1 VSGNFHS
8 LVQGTKVSS
17 NCASEIWFGRRIVLT
32 ELHIENLGVID
43 TLDLQ
48 LSEGLVALTGE
59 TGAGKTMIVE
69 AINLLVGGR
78 ADAGMVRPGATEARV
93 EGRFVFGEEEVI
105 LCRTIPLDGRS
116 RAYVNGRLATVSQL
130 AEHGLDLVDMH
141 GQHAHQS
148 LLGAKAQREAL
159 DSYAKVDLE
168 PLRSARAAV
177 TEIDAALATLGG
189 DDRMRARE
197 IDLLRFQVNEIIE
210 AALQGADEDELLSR
224 EEDVLADAV
233 NYREALWKAVASL
246 AEESGATDNL
256 GTAISALSHKEPFA
270 GFVTRL
276 KALQSELEDVSADIR
291 DEAESI
297 EENPARLDAV
307 RQRRQLLV
315 DLRRKYGDSLV
326 EVITFG
332 EQSAVRLAEL
342 ESFEARAATL
352 DQERAAAVR
361 KLEAAQ
367 SVVGKA
373 RRDGAGPLAQQ
384 VQKHLRTLAM
394 AHAVIDVSVG
404 QDPGDEVVFLLAA
417 NPGSPVMP
425 LTKVASGGELART
438 MLALRLVL
446 SSGPNTLVFDEVDA
460 GIGGEA
466 AVAVAQALAQLGKR
480 HQVLVVTHL
489 PQVAAAGHAHIQVS
503 KSVRSG
509 KTFAQAATLGQE
521 ERIAEIARMLSGG
534 VAEATALE
542 HARELLRDSHKTAG
556 TGSVT
561 PKRSRQ

>member
-1 VSGNFHS
+1 M
-8 LVQGTKVSS
+8 
-17 NCASEIWFGRRIVLT
+17 LT

-93 EGRFVFGEEEVI
+93 EGRFVFGDEEVI

-116 RAYVNGRLATVSQL
+116 RAYVNGRLATVGQL

-168 PLRSARAAV
+168 PLRNARAVV

-210 AALQGADEDELLSR
+210 AGLQGADEDEQLSR

-246 AEESGATDNL
+246 AEEFGASDNL
-256 GTAISALSHKEPFA
+256 GNAVSALSNKEPFA
-270 GFVTRL
+270 GFVSRL
-276 KALQSELEDVSADIR
+276 KALQSELEDLSADIR
-291 DEAESI
+291 DEADSI
-297 EENPARLDAV
+297 EENPSRLDEV

-315 DLRRKYGDSLV
+315 DLRRKYGDSLQ
-326 EVITFG
+326 EVIAFG
-332 EQSAVRLAEL
+332 DESAVRLAEL

-352 DQERAAAVR
+352 DQERAVAVR

-367 SVVGKA
+367 AVVGKA
-373 RRDGAGPLAQQ
+373 RREGAAPLAQQ
-384 VQKHLRTLAM
+384 VQKNLRTLAM

-404 QDPGDEVVFLLAA
+404 QDPGDDVVFLLAA

-466 AVAVAQALAQLGKR
+466 AVAVAQALALLGKR

-509 KTFAQAATLGQE
+509 KTYAQAATLGEE

-542 HARELLRDSHKTAG
+542 HARELLRDSHKSDAN
-556 TGSVT
+556 SQAS
-561 PKRSRQ
+561 PKRSRR

>member
-1 VSGNFHS
+1 
-8 LVQGTKVSS
+8 
-17 NCASEIWFGRRIVLT
+17 VLT

-93 EGRFVFGEEEVI
+93 EGRFVFGDEEVI

-116 RAYVNGRLATVSQL
+116 RAYVNGRLATVGQL

-159 DSYAKVDLE
+159 DAYAKVDLE
-168 PLRSARAAV
+168 PLRNARAVV

-210 AALQGADEDELLSR
+210 AALQGADEDEQLSR

-246 AEESGATDNL
+246 SEESGATDNL
-256 GTAISALSHKEPFA
+256 GNAVSALSNKEPFA
-270 GFVTRL
+270 GFVSRL
-276 KALQSELEDVSADIR
+276 KALQSELEDISADIR
-291 DEAESI
+291 DEADSI
-297 EENPARLDAV
+297 EENPSRLDDV

-315 DLRRKYGDSLV
+315 DLRRKYGDSLE
-326 EVITFG
+326 EVIAFG
-332 EQSAVRLAEL
+332 EESAVRLAEL

-352 DQERAAAVR
+352 DQERAVAVR

-367 SVVGKA
+367 AVVGKA
-373 RRDGAGPLAQQ
+373 RRDGAAPLAQQ
-384 VQKHLRTLAM
+384 VQKNLRTLAM

-404 QDPGDEVVFLLAA
+404 QDPGDDVVFLLAA

-466 AVAVAQALAQLGKR
+466 AVAVAQALALLGKR

-509 KTFAQAATLGQE
+509 KTYAQAATLGEE

-542 HARELLRDSHKTAG
+542 HARELLRDSHKSDANSQAST
-556 TGSVT
+556 
-561 PKRSRQ
+561 KRSRR

>member
-1 VSGNFHS
+1 
-8 LVQGTKVSS
+8 
-17 NCASEIWFGRRIVLT
+17 VLT

-93 EGRFVFGEEEVI
+93 EGRFVFGDEEVI

-116 RAYVNGRLATVSQL
+116 RAYVNGRLATVGQL

-159 DSYAKVDLE
+159 DAYAKVDLE
-168 PLRSARAAV
+168 PLRNARAVV

-210 AALQGADEDELLSR
+210 AALQGADEDEQLSR

-233 NYREALWKAVASL
+233 NYREALWKAVAALS
-246 AEESGATDNL
+246 EESGATDNL
-256 GTAISALSHKEPFA
+256 GNAVSALSNKEPFA
-270 GFVTRL
+270 GFVSRM
-276 KALQSELEDVSADIR
+276 KALQSELEDISADIR
-291 DEAESI
+291 DEADSI
-297 EENPARLDAV
+297 EENPSRLDDV

-315 DLRRKYGDSLV
+315 DLRRKYGDSLE
-326 EVITFG
+326 EVIAFG
-332 EQSAVRLAEL
+332 EESAVRLAEL

-352 DQERAAAVR
+352 DQERAVAVR

-367 SVVGKA
+367 AVVGKA
-373 RRDGAGPLAQQ
+373 RRDGAAPLAQQ
-384 VQKHLRTLAM
+384 VQKNLRTLAM

-404 QDPGDEVVFLLAA
+404 QDPGDDVVFLLAA

-466 AVAVAQALAQLGKR
+466 AVAVAQALALLGKR

-489 PQVAAAGHAHIQVS
+489 PQVAAAGHAQIQVS
-503 KSVRSG
+503 KSVRNG
-509 KTFAQAATLGQE
+509 KTYAQAATLGEE

-542 HARELLRDSHKTAG
+542 HARELLRDSHKSDAN
-556 TGSVT
+556 SQAA
-561 PKRSRQ
+561 PKRSRR

>member
-1 VSGNFHS
+1 M
-8 LVQGTKVSS
+8 
-17 NCASEIWFGRRIVLT
+17 LT

-48 LSEGLVALTGE
+48 LSDGLVALTGE

-78 ADAGMVRPGATEARV
+78 ADAGMVRPGASEARV

-116 RAYVNGRLATVSQL
+116 RAYVNGRLATVGQL

-168 PLRSARAAV
+168 PLRNARAAV

-197 IDLLRFQVNEIIE
+197 IDLLRFQVTEIIE

-276 KALQSELEDVSADIR
+276 KALQGELEDVSADIR

-326 EVITFG
+326 EVIKSG
-332 EQSAVRLAEL
+332 EESTVRLAEL

-352 DQERAAAVR
+352 DQERALAVR

-466 AVAVAQALAQLGKR
+466 AVAVAQALSQLGKR

-509 KTFAQAATLGQE
+509 KTFAQAATLDLE

-556 TGSVT
+556 AGQVA

>member
-1 VSGNFHS
+1 
-8 LVQGTKVSS
+8 
-17 NCASEIWFGRRIVLT
+17 VLT

-48 LSEGLVALTGE
+48 LSDGLVALTGE

-78 ADAGMVRPGATEARV
+78 ADAGMVRPGASEARV

-116 RAYVNGRLATVSQL
+116 RAYVNGRLATVGQL

-168 PLRSARAAV
+168 PLRNARAAV

-197 IDLLRFQVNEIIE
+197 IDLLRFQVTEIIE

-276 KALQSELEDVSADIR
+276 KALQGELEDVSADIR

-326 EVITFG
+326 EVIKFG
-332 EQSAVRLAEL
+332 EESTVRLAEL

-352 DQERAAAVR
+352 DQERALAVR
-361 KLEAAQ
+361 RLEAAQ

-466 AVAVAQALAQLGKR
+466 AVAVAQALSQLGKR

-509 KTFAQAATLGQE
+509 KTFAQAATLDLE

-556 TGSVT
+556 AGQVA

>member
-1 VSGNFHS
+1 M
-8 LVQGTKVSS
+8 
-17 NCASEIWFGRRIVLT
+17 LT

-78 ADAGMVRPGATEARV
+78 ADAGMVRPGASEARV

-116 RAYVNGRLATVSQL
+116 RAYVNGRLATVGQL

-168 PLRSARAAV
+168 PLRNARAAV

-197 IDLLRFQVNEIIE
+197 IDLLRFQVTEIIE

-276 KALQSELEDVSADIR
+276 KALQGELEDVSADIR

-326 EVITFG
+326 EVIKFG
-332 EQSAVRLAEL
+332 EESAVRLAEL

-352 DQERAAAVR
+352 DQERALAVR

-509 KTFAQAATLGQE
+509 KTFAQAATLDQE

-542 HARELLRDSHKTAG
+542 HARELLRDSQKTAG

>member
-1 VSGNFHS
+1 MLS
-8 LVQGTKVSS
+8 
-17 NCASEIWFGRRIVLT
+17 

-48 LSEGLVALTGE
+48 LGKGLVALTGE

-93 EGRFVFGEEEVI
+93 EGRFVVGEEEMI

-116 RAYVNGRLATVSQL
+116 RAYINGRLATVAQL
-130 AEHGLDLVDMH
+130 SEIGADLVDMH

-159 DSYAKVDLE
+159 DAFADVDVQ
-168 PLRSARAAV
+168 PLREARARL

-189 DDRMRARE
+189 DDRARARE
-197 IDLLRFQVNEIIE
+197 IDLLRFQSQEIAD
-210 AALQGADEDELLSR
+210 AALVGVDEDEQLSR

-233 NYREALWKAVASL
+233 NYREALWKA
-246 AEESGATDNL
+246 
-256 GTAISALSHKEPFA
+256 ISALTQDDGAADSLGSAVAAIAHKEPFA
-270 GFVTRL
+270 QIVARI
-276 KALQSELEDVSADIR
+276 KALQSELEDVSAEMR
-291 DEAESI
+291 DAADRI
-297 EENPARLDAV
+297 EEDPARLDQV

-315 DLRRKYGDSLV
+315 DLRRKYGDSLA
-326 EVITFG
+326 EVIRYG
-332 EQSAVRLAEL
+332 EEVGGRLREL
-342 ESFEARAATL
+342 ESFEARAASL
-352 DQERAAAVR
+352 DAERERASDQLVI
-361 KLEAAQ
+361 AQ
-367 SVVGKA
+367 RAVGKA
-373 RRDGAGPLAQQ
+373 RRDGAGPLGSS

-394 AHAVIDVSVG
+394 AHALIEISVG
-404 QDPGDEVVFLLAA
+404 ADPGDDVVFLLAA

-446 SSGPNTLVFDEVDA
+446 SSGPGTLVFDEVDA

-466 AVAVAQALAQLGKR
+466 AVAVAQALAQLGSR

-489 PQVAAAGHAHIQVS
+489 PQVAASAHAHIRVS
-503 KSVRSG
+503 KKVRDNA
-509 KTFAQAATLGQE
+509 TFAHAALLTAD
-521 ERIAEIARMLSGG
+521 ERVSEIARMLSGG
-534 VAEATALE
+534 VAEATAIE
-542 HARELLRDSHKTAG
+542 HARELLRDSLGKVAKNQAAD
-556 TGSVT
+556 
-561 PKRSRQ
+561 KRSRR

>member
-1 VSGNFHS
+1 M
-8 LVQGTKVSS
+8 
-17 NCASEIWFGRRIVLT
+17 LT

-93 EGRFVFGEEEVI
+93 EGRFVFGDEEVI

-116 RAYVNGRLATVSQL
+116 RAYVNGRLATVGQL

-168 PLRSARAAV
+168 PLRSARATV

-197 IDLLRFQVNEIIE
+197 IDLLRFQANEIIE

-276 KALQSELEDVSADIR
+276 KALQGELEDVSADIR

-326 EVITFG
+326 EVIKFG
-332 EQSAVRLAEL
+332 EESAERLAEL
-342 ESFEARAATL
+342 ESFDARAATL
-352 DQERAAAVR
+352 DQEREVAVR

-367 SVVGKA
+367 AVVGKA
-373 RRDGAGPLAQQ
+373 RRDDAGPLAQQ

-542 HARELLRDSHKTAG
+542 HARELLRDSHKTANAG
-556 TGSVT
+556 TAT

>member
-1 VSGNFHS
+1 
-8 LVQGTKVSS
+8 
-17 NCASEIWFGRRIVLT
+17 VLT

-43 TLDLQ
+43 TLNLQ

-78 ADAGMVRPGATEARV
+78 ADAGMIRPGATEARV
-93 EGRFVFGEEEVI
+93 EGRFVHGDEEVI

-116 RAYVNGRLATVSQL
+116 RAYVNGRLATVGQL

-159 DSYAKVDLE
+159 DAYAKVDLE
-168 PLRSARAAV
+168 PLRNARAVV

-210 AALQGADEDELLSR
+210 AALQGADEDEHLSR

-256 GTAISALSHKEPFA
+256 GSAISALSNKEPFA
-270 GFVTRL
+270 SFVTRL
-276 KALQSELEDVSADIR
+276 KALQSELEDISADIR
-291 DEAESI
+291 DEADSI
-297 EENPARLDAV
+297 EENPSRLDEV

-315 DLRRKYGDSLV
+315 DLRRKYGDSLE
-326 EVITFG
+326 EVIAFG
-332 EQSAVRLAEL
+332 NESAVRLAEL

-367 SVVGKA
+367 AVVGKA
-373 RRDGAGPLAQQ
+373 RRDGAAPLAQQ
-384 VQKHLRTLAM
+384 VQKNLRTLAM

-404 QDPGDEVVFLLAA
+404 QDPGDDVVFLLAA

-466 AVAVAQALAQLGKR
+466 AVAVAQALALLGKR

-489 PQVAAAGHAHIQVS
+489 PQVAAAGYAHIQVS
-503 KSVRSG
+503 KSVRNG
-509 KTFAQAATLGQE
+509 KTYAQAAVLGEE

-542 HARELLRDSHKTAG
+542 HARELLRDSHKSGA
-556 TGSVT
+556 SSQAS
-561 PKRSRQ
+561 PKRSRR

>member
-1 VSGNFHS
+1 M
-8 LVQGTKVSS
+8 
-17 NCASEIWFGRRIVLT
+17 LT

-93 EGRFVFGEEEVI
+93 EGRFVFGDEEVI

-116 RAYVNGRLATVSQL
+116 RAYVNGRLATVGQL

-168 PLRSARAAV
+168 PLRNARAVV

-210 AALQGADEDELLSR
+210 AGLQGADEDEQLSR

-246 AEESGATDNL
+246 AEESGASDNL
-256 GTAISALSHKEPFA
+256 GNAVSALSNKEPFA
-270 GFVTRL
+270 GFVSRL
-276 KALQSELEDVSADIR
+276 KALQSELEDLSADIR
-291 DEAESI
+291 DEADSI
-297 EENPARLDAV
+297 EENPSRLDEV

-315 DLRRKYGDSLV
+315 DLRRKYGDSLQ
-326 EVITFG
+326 EVIAFG
-332 EQSAVRLAEL
+332 DESAVRLAEL

-352 DQERAAAVR
+352 DQERAVAVR

-367 SVVGKA
+367 AVVGKA
-373 RRDGAGPLAQQ
+373 RREGAAPLAQQ
-384 VQKHLRTLAM
+384 VQKNLRTLAM
-394 AHAVIDVSVG
+394 ARAVIDVSVG
-404 QDPGDEVVFLLAA
+404 QDPGDDVVFLLAA

-466 AVAVAQALAQLGKR
+466 AVAVAQALALLGKR

-489 PQVAAAGHAHIQVS
+489 PQVAAAGHAHIQVI

-509 KTFAQAATLGQE
+509 KTYAQAATLGEE

-542 HARELLRDSHKTAG
+542 HARELLRDSHKSDAN
-556 TGSVT
+556 SQAS
-561 PKRSRQ
+561 PKRSRR

>member
-1 VSGNFHS
+1 M
-8 LVQGTKVSS
+8 
-17 NCASEIWFGRRIVLT
+17 LT

-148 LLGAKAQREAL
+148 LLGAKAQRDAL

-352 DQERAAAVR
+352 DQERAVAVR

-509 KTFAQAATLGQE
+509 KTFAQAATLSQE

>member
-1 VSGNFHS
+1 
-8 LVQGTKVSS
+8 
-17 NCASEIWFGRRIVLT
+17 VLT

-93 EGRFVFGEEEVI
+93 EGRFVSGEEEVI

-116 RAYVNGRLATVSQL
+116 RAYVNGRLATVGQL

-159 DSYAKVDLE
+159 DAYAKVDLE
-168 PLRSARAAV
+168 PLRAARATV

-197 IDLLRFQVNEIIE
+197 IDLLRFQVTEIIE
-210 AALQGADEDELLSR
+210 AAVQGADEDGVLSR

-246 AEESGATDNL
+246 AEESGASDNI
-256 GTAISALSHKEPFA
+256 GSAVSALSNKEPFT
-270 GFVTRL
+270 GFVSRL
-276 KALQSELEDVSADIR
+276 KALQSELEDISADIR
-291 DEAESI
+291 DEADSI
-297 EENPARLDAV
+297 EENPSRLDAV

-315 DLRRKYGDSLV
+315 DLRRKYGDSLA
-326 EVITFG
+326 EVIKFG
-332 EQSAVRLAEL
+332 EESALRLAEL
-342 ESFEARAATL
+342 ESFEARAASL
-352 DQERAAAVR
+352 DQERAVAVR
-361 KLEAAQ
+361 KLDAAQ

-384 VQKHLRTLAM
+384 VQKNLRTLAM

-404 QDPGDEVVFLLAA
+404 QDPGDDVVFLLAA

-466 AVAVAQALAQLGKR
+466 AVAVAQALALLGKR

-489 PQVAAAGHAHIQVS
+489 PQVAAAGNAHIQVS

-509 KTFAQAATLGQE
+509 KTYAQAATLGEE

-542 HARELLRDSHKTAG
+542 HARELLRDSHKSDANSQT
-556 TGSVT
+556 S
-561 PKRSRQ
+561 PKRTRR

>member
-1 VSGNFHS
+1 M
-8 LVQGTKVSS
+8 
-17 NCASEIWFGRRIVLT
+17 LT

-93 EGRFVFGEEEVI
+93 EGRFVFGDEEVI

-116 RAYVNGRLATVSQL
+116 RAYVNGRLATVGQL

-159 DSYAKVDLE
+159 DAYAKVDLE
-168 PLRSARAAV
+168 PLRNARAVV

-210 AALQGADEDELLSR
+210 AALQGADEDEQLSR

-246 AEESGATDNL
+246 AEESGASDNL
-256 GTAISALSHKEPFA
+256 GNAVSALSNKEPFA
-270 GFVTRL
+270 GFVSRL
-276 KALQSELEDVSADIR
+276 KALQSELEDLSADIR
-291 DEAESI
+291 DEADSI
-297 EENPARLDAV
+297 EENPSRLDEV

-315 DLRRKYGDSLV
+315 DLRRKYGDSLQ
-326 EVITFG
+326 EVIAFG
-332 EQSAVRLAEL
+332 DESAVRLAEL

-352 DQERAAAVR
+352 DQERAVAVR

-367 SVVGKA
+367 AVVGKA
-373 RRDGAGPLAQQ
+373 RREGAAPLAQQ
-384 VQKHLRTLAM
+384 VQKNLRTLAM

-404 QDPGDEVVFLLAA
+404 QDPGDDVVFLLAA

-466 AVAVAQALAQLGKR
+466 AVAVAQALALLGKR

-509 KTFAQAATLGQE
+509 KTYAQAATLGEE

-542 HARELLRDSHKTAG
+542 HARELLRDSHKSDAN
-556 TGSVT
+556 SQAS
-561 PKRSRQ
+561 PKRSRR

>member
-1 VSGNFHS
+1 M
-8 LVQGTKVSS
+8 
-17 NCASEIWFGRRIVLT
+17 LT

-116 RAYVNGRLATVSQL
+116 RAYVNGRLATVGQL

-168 PLRSARAAV
+168 PLRSARATV

-197 IDLLRFQVNEIIE
+197 IDLLRFQANEIIE

-276 KALQSELEDVSADIR
+276 KALQGELEDVSADIR

-332 EQSAVRLAEL
+332 EESVLRLAEL

-352 DQERAAAVR
+352 DQEREVAVR

-367 SVVGKA
+367 AVVGKA

-542 HARELLRDSHKTAG
+542 HARELLRDSHKTASAG
-556 TGSVT
+556 QVT

>member
-1 VSGNFHS
+1 M
-8 LVQGTKVSS
+8 
-17 NCASEIWFGRRIVLT
+17 LT

-93 EGRFVFGEEEVI
+93 EGRFVFGDEEVI

-116 RAYVNGRLATVSQL
+116 RAYVNGRLATVGQL

-168 PLRSARAAV
+168 PLRSARATV

-197 IDLLRFQVNEIIE
+197 IDLLRFQANEIIE

-276 KALQSELEDVSADIR
+276 KALQGELEDVSADIR

-326 EVITFG
+326 EVIKFG
-332 EQSAVRLAEL
+332 EESAERLAEL
-342 ESFEARAATL
+342 ESFDARAATL
-352 DQERAAAVR
+352 DQEREVAVR

-367 SVVGKA
+367 AVVGKA
-373 RRDGAGPLAQQ
+373 RRDGSGPLAQQ

-542 HARELLRDSHKTAG
+542 HARELLRDSHKTANAG
-556 TGSVT
+556 TAT

>member
-1 VSGNFHS
+1 
-8 LVQGTKVSS
+8 
-17 NCASEIWFGRRIVLT
+17 VLT

-93 EGRFVFGEEEVI
+93 EGRFVFGDEEVI

-116 RAYVNGRLATVSQL
+116 RAYVNGRLATVGQL

-168 PLRSARAAV
+168 PLRNARAVV

-210 AALQGADEDELLSR
+210 AGLQGADEDEQLSR

-246 AEESGATDNL
+246 AEESGASDNL
-256 GTAISALSHKEPFA
+256 GNAVSALSNKEPFA
-270 GFVTRL
+270 GFVSRL
-276 KALQSELEDVSADIR
+276 KALQSELEDLSADIR
-291 DEAESI
+291 DEADSI
-297 EENPARLDAV
+297 EENPSRLDEV

-315 DLRRKYGDSLV
+315 DLRRKYGDSLQ
-326 EVITFG
+326 EVIAFG
-332 EQSAVRLAEL
+332 DESALRLAEL

-352 DQERAAAVR
+352 DQERAVAVR

-367 SVVGKA
+367 AVVGKA
-373 RRDGAGPLAQQ
+373 RREGAAPLAQQ
-384 VQKHLRTLAM
+384 VQKNLRTLAM
-394 AHAVIDVSVG
+394 ARAVIDVSVG
-404 QDPGDEVVFLLAA
+404 QDPGDDVVFLLAA

-466 AVAVAQALAQLGKR
+466 AVAVAQALALLGKR

-509 KTFAQAATLGQE
+509 KTYAQAATLGE
-521 ERIAEIARMLSGG
+521 DERIAEIARMLSGG

-542 HARELLRDSHKTAG
+542 HARELLRDSHKSDA
-556 TGSVT
+556 SSQAS
-561 PKRSRQ
+561 PKRSRR

>member
-1 VSGNFHS
+1 
-8 LVQGTKVSS
+8 
-17 NCASEIWFGRRIVLT
+17 VLT

-78 ADAGMVRPGATEARV
+78 ADAGMVRPGASEARV

-116 RAYVNGRLATVSQL
+116 RAYVNGRLATVGQL

-168 PLRSARAAV
+168 PLRNARAAV
-177 TEIDAALATLGG
+177 TEIDSALATLGG

-197 IDLLRFQVNEIIE
+197 IDLLRFQVTEIIE
-210 AALQGADEDELLSR
+210 AALQGADEDDLLSR

-276 KALQSELEDVSADIR
+276 KALQGELEDVSADIR
-291 DEAESI
+291 DKAESI

-326 EVITFG
+326 EVIKFG
-332 EQSAVRLAEL
+332 EESAVRLAEL

-352 DQERAAAVR
+352 DQERALAVR

-503 KSVRSG
+503 KSVRSD
-509 KTFAQAATLGQE
+509 KTFAQAATLDQE

-556 TGSVT
+556 AGQVA

>member
-1 VSGNFHS
+1 M
-8 LVQGTKVSS
+8 
-17 NCASEIWFGRRIVLT
+17 LT

-93 EGRFVFGEEEVI
+93 EGRFVFGDEEVI

-116 RAYVNGRLATVSQL
+116 RAYVNGRLATVGQL

-159 DSYAKVDLE
+159 DAYAKVDLE
-168 PLRSARAAV
+168 PLRNARAVV

-210 AALQGADEDELLSR
+210 AALQGADEDEQLSR

-246 AEESGATDNL
+246 SEESGATDNL
-256 GTAISALSHKEPFA
+256 GNAVSALSNKEPFA
-270 GFVTRL
+270 GFVSRL
-276 KALQSELEDVSADIR
+276 KVLQSELEDLSADIR
-291 DEAESI
+291 DEADSI
-297 EENPARLDAV
+297 EENPSRLDEV

-315 DLRRKYGDSLV
+315 DLRRKYGDSLE
-326 EVITFG
+326 EVIAFG
-332 EQSAVRLAEL
+332 DESAVRLAEL

-352 DQERAAAVR
+352 DQERAVAVR

-367 SVVGKA
+367 AVVGKA
-373 RRDGAGPLAQQ
+373 RRDGAAPLAQQ
-384 VQKHLRTLAM
+384 VQKNLRTLAM
-394 AHAVIDVSVG
+394 AHAVIEVSVG
-404 QDPGDEVVFLLAA
+404 QDPGDDVVFLLAA

-466 AVAVAQALAQLGKR
+466 AVAVAQALALLGKR

-503 KSVRSG
+503 KSVRDG
-509 KTFAQAATLGQE
+509 KTYAQAATLGEE

-542 HARELLRDSHKTAG
+542 HARELLRDSHKSDDNSQA
-556 TGSVT
+556 S
-561 PKRSRQ
+561 PKRSRR

>member
-1 VSGNFHS
+1 
-8 LVQGTKVSS
+8 
-17 NCASEIWFGRRIVLT
+17 VLT

-116 RAYVNGRLATVSQL
+116 RAYVNGRLATVGQL

-148 LLGAKAQREAL
+148 LLGAKAQRDAL

-352 DQERAAAVR
+352 DQERAVAVR

-509 KTFAQAATLGQE
+509 KTFAQAATLSQE

>member
-1 VSGNFHS
+1 M
-8 LVQGTKVSS
+8 
-17 NCASEIWFGRRIVLT
+17 LT

-48 LSEGLVALTGE
+48 LSDGLVALTGE

-78 ADAGMVRPGATEARV
+78 ADAEMVRPGSTEARV
-93 EGRFVFGEEEVI
+93 EGRFVFGDEEVI

-116 RAYVNGRLATVSQL
+116 RAYVNGRLATVGQL

-159 DSYAKVDLE
+159 DAYAKVDLE
-168 PLRSARAAV
+168 PLRNARAVV

-210 AALQGADEDELLSR
+210 AALQGADEDEQLSR
-224 EEDVLADAV
+224 DEDVLADAV

-246 AEESGATDNL
+246 SEESGATDNL
-256 GTAISALSHKEPFA
+256 GNAVSALSNKEPFA
-270 GFVTRL
+270 GFVSRL
-276 KALQSELEDVSADIR
+276 KALQSELEDLSADIR
-291 DEAESI
+291 DEADSI
-297 EENPARLDAV
+297 EENPSRLDEV

-315 DLRRKYGDSLV
+315 DLRRKYGDSLE
-326 EVITFG
+326 EVIAFG
-332 EQSAVRLAEL
+332 DESAVRLAEL

-352 DQERAAAVR
+352 DQERAVAVR

-367 SVVGKA
+367 AVVGKA
-373 RRDGAGPLAQQ
+373 RRDGAAPLAQH
-384 VQKHLRTLAM
+384 VQKNLRTLAM

-466 AVAVAQALAQLGKR
+466 AVAVAQALALLGKR

-509 KTFAQAATLGQE
+509 KTYAQAAALGEE
-521 ERIAEIARMLSGG
+521 ERVAEIARMLSGG

-542 HARELLRDSHKTAG
+542 HARELLRDSHKSDAN
-556 TGSVT
+556 SQAA
-561 PKRSRQ
+561 PKRSRR

>member
-1 VSGNFHS
+1 M
-8 LVQGTKVSS
+8 
-17 NCASEIWFGRRIVLT
+17 LT

-48 LSEGLVALTGE
+48 LSDGLVALTGE

-93 EGRFVFGEEEVI
+93 EGRFVLGDEEVI

-148 LLGAKAQREAL
+148 LLGAKAQRDAL
-159 DSYAKVDLE
+159 DAYAKVDLE
-168 PLRSARAAV
+168 PLRNARAVV
-177 TEIDAALATLGG
+177 TEIDAVLATLGG

-210 AALQGADEDELLSR
+210 SALQGADEDEQLSR

-246 AEESGATDNL
+246 SEESGASDNL
-256 GTAISALSHKEPFA
+256 GNAVSALSNKEPFA
-270 GFVTRL
+270 GFVSRL
-276 KALQSELEDVSADIR
+276 KALQSELEDLSADIR
-291 DEAESI
+291 DEADSI
-297 EENPARLDAV
+297 EENPSRLDEV
-307 RQRRQLLV
+307 RSRRQLLA
-315 DLRRKYGDSLV
+315 DLRRKYGDSLE
-326 EVITFG
+326 EVIAFG
-332 EQSAVRLAEL
+332 EESAARLAEL

-352 DQERAAAVR
+352 DQERAIAVR

-367 SVVGKA
+367 AVVGKA
-373 RRDGAGPLAQQ
+373 RRDGAAPLAQQ
-384 VQKHLRTLAM
+384 VQKNLRTLAM

-404 QDPGDEVVFLLAA
+404 QDPGDDVVFLLAA

-466 AVAVAQALAQLGKR
+466 AVAVAQALALLGMR

-489 PQVAAAGHAHIQVS
+489 PQVAAAGHTHIQVS
-503 KSVRSG
+503 KSVRNG
-509 KTFAQAATLGQE
+509 KTFVQAATLSEE

-542 HARELLRDSHKTAG
+542 HARELLRDSHKSSTTNQA
-556 TGSVT
+556 S
-561 PKRSRQ
+561 PKRARR

>member
-1 VSGNFHS
+1 
-8 LVQGTKVSS
+8 
-17 NCASEIWFGRRIVLT
+17 VLT

-48 LSEGLVALTGE
+48 LSDGLVALTGE

-78 ADAGMVRPGATEARV
+78 ADAGMVRPGASEARV

-116 RAYVNGRLATVSQL
+116 RAYVNGRLATVGQL

-168 PLRSARAAV
+168 PLRNARAAV

-197 IDLLRFQVNEIIE
+197 IDLLRFQVTEIIE

-276 KALQSELEDVSADIR
+276 KALQGELEDVSADIR

-326 EVITFG
+326 EVIKFG
-332 EQSAVRLAEL
+332 EESAVRLAEL

-352 DQERAAAVR
+352 DQERALAVR

-509 KTFAQAATLGQE
+509 KTFAQAATLDQE

-556 TGSVT
+556 AGQVA

>member
-1 VSGNFHS
+1 
-8 LVQGTKVSS
+8 
-17 NCASEIWFGRRIVLT
+17 VLT

-78 ADAGMVRPGATEARV
+78 ADAGMVRPGASEARV

-116 RAYVNGRLATVSQL
+116 RAYVNGRLATVGQL

-168 PLRSARAAV
+168 PLRNARAAV

-197 IDLLRFQVNEIIE
+197 IDLLRFQVTEIIE

-270 GFVTRL
+270 GFVMRL
-276 KALQSELEDVSADIR
+276 KALQGELEDVSADIR

-326 EVITFG
+326 EVIKFG
-332 EQSAVRLAEL
+332 EESAVRLAEL

-352 DQERAAAVR
+352 DQERALAVR

-509 KTFAQAATLGQE
+509 KTFAQAATLDQE

-556 TGSVT
+556 AGQVA

>member
-1 VSGNFHS
+1 M
-8 LVQGTKVSS
+8 
-17 NCASEIWFGRRIVLT
+17 LT

-78 ADAGMVRPGATEARV
+78 ADAGMVRPGTTEARV
-93 EGRFVFGEEEVI
+93 EGRFVFGEEEII

-116 RAYVNGRLATVSQL
+116 RAYVNGRLATVGQL

-168 PLRSARAAV
+168 PLRNARAAV

-210 AALQGADEDELLSR
+210 SALQGSDEDDHLSR

-233 NYREALWKAVASL
+233 NYREALWKAIASL
-246 AEESGATDNL
+246 AEEAGATDNL
-256 GTAISALSHKEPFA
+256 GIAIAALSNKEPFA
-270 GFVTRL
+270 DFVTRL
-276 KALQSELEDVSADIR
+276 KALQGELEDISADIR

-297 EENPARLDAV
+297 EENPTRLDAV

-315 DLRRKYGDSLV
+315 DLRRKYGDSLA
-326 EVITFG
+326 EVIKFG
-332 EQSAVRLAEL
+332 EESALRLAEL
-342 ESFEARAATL
+342 ESFEARAASL
-352 DQERAAAVR
+352 DQERAVAVR
-361 KLEAAQ
+361 KLDAAQ

-404 QDPGDEVVFLLAA
+404 QDPGDDVVFLLAA

-480 HQVLVVTHL
+480 HQVLVVSHL

-503 KSVRSG
+503 KSVKGG
-509 KTFAQAATLGQE
+509 KTFAQAATLGEE

-534 VAEATALE
+534 VAEATAIE
-542 HARELLRDSHKTAG
+542 HARELLRDSNKSAGAGPTA
-556 TGSVT
+556 
-561 PKRSRQ
+561 PKRSRR

>member
-1 VSGNFHS
+1 M
-8 LVQGTKVSS
+8 
-17 NCASEIWFGRRIVLT
+17 LT

-93 EGRFVFGEEEVI
+93 EGRFVFGDEEVI

-116 RAYVNGRLATVSQL
+116 RAYVNGRLATVGQL

-168 PLRSARAAV
+168 PLRNARAVV

-210 AALQGADEDELLSR
+210 AGLQGADEDEQLSR

-246 AEESGATDNL
+246 AEESGASDNL
-256 GTAISALSHKEPFA
+256 GNAVSALSNKEPFA
-270 GFVTRL
+270 GFVSRL
-276 KALQSELEDVSADIR
+276 KALQSELEDLSADIR
-291 DEAESI
+291 DEADSI
-297 EENPARLDAV
+297 EENPSRLDEV

-315 DLRRKYGDSLV
+315 DLRRKYGDSLQ
-326 EVITFG
+326 EVIAFG
-332 EQSAVRLAEL
+332 DESALRLAEL

-352 DQERAAAVR
+352 DQERAVAVR

-367 SVVGKA
+367 AVVGKA
-373 RRDGAGPLAQQ
+373 RREGAAPLAQQ
-384 VQKHLRTLAM
+384 VQKNLRTLAM
-394 AHAVIDVSVG
+394 ARAVIDVSVG
-404 QDPGDEVVFLLAA
+404 QDPGDDVVFLLAA

-466 AVAVAQALAQLGKR
+466 AVAVAQALALLGKR

-509 KTFAQAATLGQE
+509 KTYAQAATLGE
-521 ERIAEIARMLSGG
+521 DERIAEIARMLSGG

-542 HARELLRDSHKTAG
+542 HARELLRDSHKSDAN
-556 TGSVT
+556 SQAS
-561 PKRSRQ
+561 PKRSRR

>member
-1 VSGNFHS
+1 M
-8 LVQGTKVSS
+8 
-17 NCASEIWFGRRIVLT
+17 LT

-48 LSEGLVALTGE
+48 LSDGLVALTGE

-93 EGRFVFGEEEVI
+93 EGRFVLGDEEVI

-148 LLGAKAQREAL
+148 LLGAKAQRDAL
-159 DSYAKVDLE
+159 DAYAKVDLE
-168 PLRSARAAV
+168 PLRNARAVV
-177 TEIDAALATLGG
+177 TEIDAVLATLGG

-210 AALQGADEDELLSR
+210 SALQGADEDEQLSR

-246 AEESGATDNL
+246 SEESGATDNL
-256 GTAISALSHKEPFA
+256 GNAVSALSNKEPFA
-270 GFVTRL
+270 GFVSRL
-276 KALQSELEDVSADIR
+276 KALQSELEDLSADIR
-291 DEAESI
+291 DEADSI
-297 EENPARLDAV
+297 EENPSRLDEV
-307 RQRRQLLV
+307 RSRRQLLV
-315 DLRRKYGDSLV
+315 DLRRKYGDSLE
-326 EVITFG
+326 EVIAFG
-332 EQSAVRLAEL
+332 EESAARLAEL

-352 DQERAAAVR
+352 DQERAVAVR

-367 SVVGKA
+367 AVVGKA
-373 RRDGAGPLAQQ
+373 RRVGAAPLAQQ
-384 VQKHLRTLAM
+384 VQKNLRTLAM

-404 QDPGDEVVFLLAA
+404 QDPGDDVVFLLAA

-466 AVAVAQALAQLGKR
+466 AVAVAQALAALGVR

-489 PQVAAAGHAHIQVS
+489 PQVAAAGHTHIQVS
-503 KSVRSG
+503 KSVRNG
-509 KTFAQAATLGQE
+509 KTFAQAATLSE
-521 ERIAEIARMLSGG
+521 DERIAEIARMLSGG

-542 HARELLRDSHKTAG
+542 HARELLRDSHKSNTTNQA
-556 TGSVT
+556 S
-561 PKRSRQ
+561 PKRARR

>member
-1 VSGNFHS
+1 
-8 LVQGTKVSS
+8 
-17 NCASEIWFGRRIVLT
+17 VLT

-78 ADAGMVRPGATEARV
+78 ADAGMVRPGASEARV

-116 RAYVNGRLATVSQL
+116 RAYVNGRLATVGQL

-168 PLRSARAAV
+168 PLRNARAAV

-197 IDLLRFQVNEIIE
+197 IDLLRFQVTEIIE

-276 KALQSELEDVSADIR
+276 KALQGELEDVSADIR

-326 EVITFG
+326 EVIKFG
-332 EQSAVRLAEL
+332 EESAVRLAEL

-352 DQERAAAVR
+352 DQERALAVR

-509 KTFAQAATLGQE
+509 KTFAQAATLDQE

-534 VAEATALE
+534 VAKATALE

-556 TGSVT
+556 AGQVA

>member
-1 VSGNFHS
+1 M
-8 LVQGTKVSS
+8 
-17 NCASEIWFGRRIVLT
+17 LT

-93 EGRFVFGEEEVI
+93 EGRFVFGDEEVI

-116 RAYVNGRLATVSQL
+116 RAYVNGRLATVGQL

-168 PLRSARAAV
+168 PLRNARAVV

-210 AALQGADEDELLSR
+210 AGLQGADEDEQLSR

-246 AEESGATDNL
+246 SEESGASDNL
-256 GTAISALSHKEPFA
+256 GNAVSALSNKEPFA
-270 GFVTRL
+270 GFVSRL
-276 KALQSELEDVSADIR
+276 KALQSELEDLSADIR
-291 DEAESI
+291 DEADSI
-297 EENPARLDAV
+297 EENPSRLDEV

-315 DLRRKYGDSLV
+315 DLRRKYGDSLQ
-326 EVITFG
+326 EVIAFG
-332 EQSAVRLAEL
+332 DESAVRLAEL

-352 DQERAAAVR
+352 DQERAVAVR

-367 SVVGKA
+367 AVVGKA
-373 RRDGAGPLAQQ
+373 RREGAAPLAQQ
-384 VQKHLRTLAM
+384 VQKNLRTLAM

-404 QDPGDEVVFLLAA
+404 QDPGDDVVFLLAA

-466 AVAVAQALAQLGKR
+466 AVAVAQALALLGKR

-509 KTFAQAATLGQE
+509 KTYAQAATLGEE

-542 HARELLRDSHKTAG
+542 HARELLRDSHKSDAN
-556 TGSVT
+556 SQAS
-561 PKRSRQ
+561 PKRSRR

>member
-1 VSGNFHS
+1 
-8 LVQGTKVSS
+8 
-17 NCASEIWFGRRIVLT
+17 VLT

-93 EGRFVFGEEEVI
+93 EGRFVFGDEEVI

-116 RAYVNGRLATVSQL
+116 RAYVNGRLATVGQL

-159 DSYAKVDLE
+159 DAYAKVDLE
-168 PLRSARAAV
+168 PLRNARAVV

-210 AALQGADEDELLSR
+210 AALQGADEDEQLSR

-246 AEESGATDNL
+246 SEESGATDNL
-256 GTAISALSHKEPFA
+256 GNAVSALSNKEPFT
-270 GFVTRL
+270 GFVSRL
-276 KALQSELEDVSADIR
+276 KALQSELEDLSADIR
-291 DEAESI
+291 DEADSI
-297 EENPARLDAV
+297 EENPSRLDEV

-315 DLRRKYGDSLV
+315 DLRRKYGDSLE
-326 EVITFG
+326 EVIAFG
-332 EQSAVRLAEL
+332 EESAVRLAEL

-352 DQERAAAVR
+352 DQERAVAVR

-367 SVVGKA
+367 AVVGKA
-373 RRDGAGPLAQQ
+373 RRDGAAPLAQQ
-384 VQKHLRTLAM
+384 VQKNLRTLAM

-404 QDPGDEVVFLLAA
+404 QDPGDDVVFLLAA

-466 AVAVAQALAQLGKR
+466 AVAVAQALALLGKR

-509 KTFAQAATLGQE
+509 KTYAQASTLGEE

-542 HARELLRDSHKTAG
+542 HARELLRDSHKYDSTSQAS
-556 TGSVT
+556 T
-561 PKRSRQ
+561 KRSRR

>member
-1 VSGNFHS
+1 M
-8 LVQGTKVSS
+8 
-17 NCASEIWFGRRIVLT
+17 LT

-78 ADAGMVRPGATEARV
+78 ADAGMIRPGATEARV
-93 EGRFVFGEEEVI
+93 EGRFVHGDDEVI

-116 RAYVNGRLATVSQL
+116 RAYVNGRLATVAQL
-130 AEHGLDLVDMH
+130 AEHGLELVDMH

-159 DSYAKVDLE
+159 DAYAKVDLE
-168 PLRSARAAV
+168 PLRSARAVV

-197 IDLLRFQVNEIIE
+197 IDLLRFQVKEISE
-210 AALQGADEDELLSR
+210 AAVQSADEDEQLSR

-233 NYREALWKAVASL
+233 NYREALWKAVASIT
-246 AEESGATDNL
+246 EESGASDNL
-256 GTAISALSHKEPFA
+256 GNAVSALNNKEPFA
-270 GFVTRL
+270 DFVSRL
-276 KALQSELEDVSADIR
+276 KALQSELEDLSADIR
-291 DEAESI
+291 DEADSI
-297 EENPARLDAV
+297 EENPSRLDEV

-315 DLRRKYGDSLV
+315 DLRRKYGDSLE
-326 EVITFG
+326 EVISFG
-332 EQSAVRLAEL
+332 QECARRLAEL

-352 DQERAAAVR
+352 DQEREVAVR
-361 KLEAAQ
+361 NLESAQ
-367 SVVGKA
+367 AVVGST
-373 RRDGAGPLAQQ
+373 RRNGATPLAQQ
-384 VQKHLRTLAM
+384 VQKNLRTLAM
-394 AHAVIDVSVG
+394 AHAVIEVSVG
-404 QDPGDEVVFLLAA
+404 QDPGDDVVFLLAA

-466 AVAVAQALAQLGKR
+466 AVAVAQALALLAKR

-503 KSVRSG
+503 KSVRNG
-509 KTFAQAATLGQE
+509 KTYAQAATLSEE

-534 VAEATALE
+534 VAESTALE
-542 HARELLRDSHKTAG
+542 HARELLRDSHKS
-556 TGSVT
+556 GST
-561 PKRSRQ
+561 SQSSPKRSRR

>member
-1 VSGNFHS
+1 M
-8 LVQGTKVSS
+8 
-17 NCASEIWFGRRIVLT
+17 LT

-78 ADAGMVRPGATEARV
+78 ADAGMVRPGSNEARV
-93 EGRFVFGEEEVI
+93 EGRFVFGDEEVI

-116 RAYVNGRLATVSQL
+116 RAYVNGRLATVGQL

-159 DSYAKVDLE
+159 DAYAKVDLE
-168 PLRSARAAV
+168 PLRNARAVV

-210 AALQGADEDELLSR
+210 AALQGADEDEQLSR

-246 AEESGATDNL
+246 SEESGATDNL
-256 GTAISALSHKEPFA
+256 GNAVSALSNKEPFA
-270 GFVTRL
+270 GFVSRL
-276 KALQSELEDVSADIR
+276 KALQSELEDLSADIR
-291 DEAESI
+291 DEADSI
-297 EENPARLDAV
+297 EENPSRLDEV

-315 DLRRKYGDSLV
+315 DLRRKYGDSLE
-326 EVITFG
+326 EVIAFG
-332 EQSAVRLAEL
+332 DESAVRLAEL

-352 DQERAAAVR
+352 DQERAVAVR

-367 SVVGKA
+367 AVVGKA
-373 RRDGAGPLAQQ
+373 RRDGAAPLAQH
-384 VQKHLRTLAM
+384 VQKNLRTLAM

-466 AVAVAQALAQLGKR
+466 AVAVAQALALLGKR

-509 KTFAQAATLGQE
+509 KTYAQAATLGEE
-521 ERIAEIARMLSGG
+521 ERVAEIARMLSGG

-542 HARELLRDSHKTAG
+542 HARELLRDSHKSDAN
-556 TGSVT
+556 SQAA
-561 PKRSRQ
+561 PKRSRR